1 MLKNI
6 RLSAFIVLAVLVFAG
21 CTGRVDGFRE
31 VQPSDTLYTAEKA
44 WEAFYQDPQRAL
56 VILDSAERL
65 GNTNRTDA
73 TLVRA
78 RIYSNNE
85 STKDTARTLCMQ
97 LLAEGGLKAKQQAEV
112 LDMLVYVAR
121 MRDDDEG
128 ILKYGMQYI
137 NACRQMGNEA
147 EALFMQS
154 EMGEALIRLG
164 RTDEGFAKMDD
175 AIAQL
180 DRVRRFAEFD
190 ACVRA
195 MKGKIRS
202 LDKQNRYEE
211 IIPVA
216 ERIIEKMSDYG
227 EHPADYDDGSEH
239 MPTEDRR
246 PGYIDWYTGQAYAF
260 MAYAYAMMADNR
272 IDGQADNRIDGQTD
286 NRTVGQADNRT
297 GGQADDRIIRKSEHP
312 KIRKSYN
319 LNIQKSKE
327 CLALFDKTDYSKSVG
342 GKKMISA
349 TWCLLGE
356 YDKMLAFYDE
366 LAPMWGADTL
376 HSDYAIML
384 RDRATAAR
392 AKGNYRASDAYMQRY
407 ASLLRTL
414 GDSERLAA
422 AQEYAARYHEQEQQ
436 LALEKEKAAKKRLG
450 MVVVFLGILTMMAI
464 VFIVIIVRQLLSIRQ
479 KNAVLTKEISE
490 RISYEEKYIAS
501 KQNTENPNIRTSDNP
516 EIRTSEIASLSD
528 SELFDYI
535 RKIVSEEN
543 LHLDPQFGRD
553 QLVERLQLSKERIG
567 AAFARGSDYGNI
579 SNFLNDARLF
589 HSTKI
594 LTEHP
599 EMPIAEVAAASGFS
613 NRVVFSRNFK
623 ERFAMTPSE
632 FRDKKG

>member
-1 MLKNI
+1 MKKAQHIILYI
-6 RLSAFIVLAVLVFAG
+6 FIAVFAVSCG
-21 CTGRVDGFRE
+21 GHENGRE
-31 VQPSDTLYTAEKA
+31 AQPSDTLYTAEKVR
-44 WEAFYQDPQRAL
+44 EVSRQNPERAL
-56 VILDSAERL
+56 VIIDSAERL
-65 GNTNRTDA
+65 GAMNHTDA
-73 TLVRA
+73 TLLRA
-78 RIYSNNE
+78 HFYSNDE
-85 STKDTARTLCMQ
+85 ATMDTTRALCMQ
-97 LLAEGGLKAKQQAEV
+97 LLAEGGLKAEQQAEA
-112 LDMLVYVAR
+112 LDILVYVAR
-121 MRDDDEG
+121 MRSDDEG

-137 NACRQMGNEA
+137 EACRQMGNEA

-180 DRVRRFAEFD
+180 DPVRRFAEFD
-190 ACVRA
+190 ACIRA
-195 MKGKIRS
+195 MKGRIRS
-202 LDKQNRYEE
+202 LDHQKRYED

-216 ERIIEKMSDYG
+216 QRIVEKMSDYG
-227 EHPADYDDGSEH
+227 EHPADYDDGANH
-239 MPTEDRR
+239 MPTEERR

-260 MAYAYAMMADNR
+260 MAYAYAMLSDNQNTLSTQNTLKA
-272 IDGQADNRIDGQTD
+272 QAR
-286 NRTVGQADNRT
+286 R
-297 GGQADDRIIRKSEHP
+297 
-312 KIRKSYN
+312 
-319 LNIQKSKE
+319 

-342 GKKMISA
+342 GKKMISS
-349 TWCLLGE
+349 TWCLLGQ

-366 LAPMWGADTL
+366 LQPLWGADTL

-384 RDRATAAR
+384 RNRATAAR

-407 ASLLRTL
+407 QNLMQTL
-414 GDSERLAA
+414 NDAERLTM

-436 LALEKEKAAKKRLG
+436 LALEKEHQALEKEQADKKRMG
-450 MVVVFLGILTMMAI
+450 MIVVFLGILTLMAI

-490 RISYEEKYIAS
+490 RISYEEKYLQLVGSGECVVDS
-501 KQNTENPNIRTSDNP
+501 KREQMLPTAHYPLPTQEL
-516 EIRTSEIASLSD
+516 EELSD

-535 RKIVSEEN
+535 RKIVSDEN

-567 AAFARGSDYGNI
+567 AAFAQGSEYGNI
-579 SNFLNDARLF
+579 SNFLNDVRLF
-589 HSTKI
+589 HSTKL

-632 FRDKKG
+632 FRVKN

>member
-1 MLKNI
+1 MKKSI
-6 RLSAFIVLAVLVFAG
+6 YIIFFIAVLLSG
-21 CTGRVDGFRE
+21 CTHHGGSQHE
-31 VQPSDTLYTAEKA
+31 PQPSDTLYTAEKA

-65 GNTNRTDA
+65 GNTNRTEA
-73 TLVRA
+73 ALVRA

-202 LDKQNRYEE
+202 LDKQKRYEE

-227 EHPADYDDGSEH
+227 KHPADYDDGSNH
-239 MPTEDRR
+239 MPADERR

-260 MAYAYAMMADNR
+260 MAYAYAM
-272 IDGQADNRIDGQTD
+272 QAENPNTL
-286 NRTVGQADNRT
+286 NTPNTLKVQAR
-297 GGQADDRIIRKSEHP
+297 R
-312 KIRKSYN
+312 
-319 LNIQKSKE
+319 
-327 CLALFDKTDYSKSVG
+327 CLALFNKTDYSKSVG

-356 YDKMLAFYDE
+356 YNKMLAFYDE
-366 LAPMWGADTL
+366 LEAAWGADTL

-407 ASLLRTL
+407 ASLLKTL

-422 AQEYAARYHEQEQQ
+422 AQEYAVRYHEQEQQ
-436 LALEKEKAAKKRLG
+436 LALEKEQATRKR
-450 MVVVFLGILTMMAI
+450 MAMIIVFLGVLTMMEI

-490 RISYEEKYIAS
+490 RISYEEKYLNIVGSSQQAVDS
-501 KQNTENPNIRTSDNP
+501 ATQDGGSQLNTGHSTLNTEAKLD
-516 EIRTSEIASLSD
+516 ELSD

-535 RKIVSEEN
+535 RKVVSDEN
-543 LHLDPQFGRD
+543 LHLDPMFGRD
-553 QLVERLQLSKERIG
+553 QLMERLQLSKERIG
-567 AAFARGSDYGNI
+567 AAFAQGSEYGNI

-589 HSTKI
+589 YSTKL
-594 LTEHP
+594 LTEYP
-599 EMPIAEVAAASGFS
+599 EMPIAEVALASGFS

-632 FRDKKG
+632 FRSKKG